1 MRCAGEGASS
11 RRATCDVLCNRAAHD
26 GDPVGAA
33 RHALQ
38 ALKPGG
44 TVLLVE
50 PFANDNLEQNF
61 NPVGAHVQRR
71 VDLRLYAELAL
82 AGGRLRSS
90 KVNRRQRMFVGERLL
105 ASGDR
110 ARIRPSP

>member
-1 MRCAGEGASS
+1 
-11 RRATCDVLCNRAAHD
+11 
-26 GDPVGAA
+26 VGAA

-61 NPVGAHVQRR
+61 NPVG
-71 VDLRLYAELAL
+71 
-82 AGGRLRSS
+82 
-90 KVNRRQRMFVGERLL
+90 RMFYAASTFVCTPNSLSQEVGFE
-105 ASGDR
+105 
-110 ARIRPSP
+110 ARK

>member
-1 MRCAGEGASS
+1 
-11 RRATCDVLCNRAAHD
+11 
-26 GDPVGAA
+26 VGAA

-61 NPVGAHVQRR
+61 NPVGRMFYADGDAVQSH
-71 VDLRLYAELAL
+71 
-82 AGGRLRSS
+82 LRSS

>member
-1 MRCAGEGASS
+1 MCRRRRIEQAS
-11 RRATCDVLCNRAAHD
+11 DGDLLCNRAAHD

-61 NPVGAHVQRR
+61 NPVGAHVRR
-71 VDLRLYAELAL
+71 ATETPFNLIFE
-82 AGGRLRSS
+82 
-90 KVNRRQRMFVGERLL
+90 
-105 ASGDR
+105 
-110 ARIRPSP
+110 ARK